1 MLLFP
6 VVLPLLGG
14 VAAFCLRSRRARTA
28 VVMTTLC
35 LTLGAVIWL
44 CARENA
50 PLTLLRLA
58 GGLTLR
64 LSLDSLGR
72 FFALLIASVWTLV
85 APFAVPYIAHE
96 GRENQFFGFYTMTLG
111 VLMGLCMAGNL
122 VTMYL
127 FYELMTLITV
137 PLVLH
142 VGTEEARHAA
152 IKYLGYSVAGAACA
166 LFGAF
171 LIAGSGGMGDF
182 SAGGILA
189 SSDSTL
195 ITAWFLMVMGFGC
208 KAGLLPLQA
217 WLTTAHPVAPAP
229 ASAVLSGIITKGGVL
244 AILRVT
250 YFVFG
255 AELLRGSWAQR
266 WLFGIV
272 LATIFTGSMLAYKE
286 KLLKKRLAYSTVSQ
300 VSYALLG
307 ILLLSREGVLG
318 ALLQILFHACAKCAL
333 FLGAGAMIYR
343 TGRLT
348 CGEYRGIGREMP
360 VTLGCFTMASLS
372 LIGIPPTGGFFSKW
386 YLATGALAESFAFGC
401 AAAGVLLVS
410 ALLTALYLLPIV
422 ADGFFPGEDFAPQP
436 REVNGAMRTPMLAFA
451 AAVLLLGV
459 FSGSITQLLA
469 PLAAALV

>member
-1 MLLFP
+1 MLLIP
-6 VVLPLLGG
+6 IVLPLVGG
-14 VAAFCLRSRRARTA
+14 AVAFCLRSRRVRTV

-35 LTLGAVIWL
+35 LTWGAVLWL
-44 CARENA
+44 CLAAPA
-50 PLTLLRLA
+50 PLTLLEIA

-64 LSLDSLGR
+64 LSLDGLGR
-72 FFALLIASVWTLV
+72 FFALLIASVWTIV

-96 GRENQFFGFYTMTLG
+96 GREGQFFGFYTMTLG
-111 VLMGLCMAGNL
+111 VLMGLCAAGNV

-142 VGTEEARHAA
+142 AGTEEARHAA

-182 SAGGILA
+182 SAGGILT
-189 SSDSTL
+189 SSDGGL

-255 AELLRGSWAQR
+255 AEFLRGTWAQR
-266 WLFGIV
+266 WLLGIA

-300 VSYALLG
+300 VSYALVG

-343 TGRLT
+343 TGRLN
-348 CGEYRGIGREMP
+348 CGDYRGIGREMP
-360 VTLGCFTMASLS
+360 VTLGCFTLASLS

-386 YLATGALAESFAFGC
+386 YLATGALAQDFAFGC

-422 ADGFFPGEDFAPQP
+422 ADGFFPGEDFAPQV
-436 REVNGAMRTPMLAFA
+436 REVGWAMRVPMLVFA

-459 FSGSITQLLA
+459 FSGTVTELLA
-469 PLAAALV
+469 PIAAALV

>member
-1 MLLFP
+1 MLLIP
-6 VVLPLLGG
+6 IILPLLGG
-14 VAAFCLRSRRARTA
+14 AVVFRLRTRRARTA
-28 VVMTTLC
+28 VAAATLC
-35 LTLGAVIWL
+35 AALGAVL
-44 CARENA
+44 AVCLSGSE
-50 PLTLLRLA
+50 PLVLGHVA

-64 LSLDSLGR
+64 LALDGLGR

-85 APFAVPYIAHE
+85 LPFAVPYIAHE
-96 GRENQFFGFYTMTLG
+96 GRESQFFGFYTMTLG
-111 VLMGLCMAGNL
+111 VLMGLCFAGNV

-142 VGTEEARHAA
+142 SGTEEARHAA

-182 SAGGILA
+182 AAGGILT
-189 SSDSTL
+189 SRETRL
-195 ITAWFLMVMGFGC
+195 VTAWFLMTMGFGC

-244 AILRVT
+244 AIVRVT

-255 AELLRGSWAQR
+255 TELLRGTWAQK
-266 WLFGIV
+266 WLLGIA

-307 ILLLSREGVLG
+307 ILLLSPQGLLG

-333 FLGAGAMIYR
+333 FLGAGAMIFR
-343 TGRLT
+343 TGRLH

-360 VTLGCFTMASLS
+360 VTLGCFTLASLS

-386 YLATGALAESFAFGC
+386 YLATGALAQDAVFGC
-401 AAAGVLLVS
+401 VATVVLLVS

-422 ADGFFPGEDFAPQP
+422 ADGFFPGEDFVPQE
-436 REVNGAMRTPMLAFA
+436 REVGWAMRVPMLVFA
-451 AAVLLLGV
+451 AAVLVLGV
-459 FSGSITQLLA
+459 FSGTVTQLLA